1 MRVKNIPSGVK
12 PYEKA
17 FKRACE
23 LEWLT
28 WAAEGDADSVE
39 ADVANL
45 CRCLF
50 EGAAWLTWMSQARI
64 PRTGT
69 RLMHD

>member
-12 PYEKA
+12 PYEKP

-28 WAAEGDADSVE
+28 WAAEGDADSIE

-45 CRCLF
+45 CRRLKVALRALF
-50 EGAAWLTWMSQARI
+50 IR
-64 PRTGT
+64 
-69 RLMHD
+69 